1 MSVLLDNIAAV
12 LMSMAVV
19 MMLASIQQRSNKQR
33 VAKES
38 RQTVV
43 GQAQDLEDWLRRDL
57 SRIGDNMQPGENTPY
72 TVAFENPEDAGGP
85 PRRTEEFVFYRDSV
99 RTNGNMTRVGI
110 RYRLEDVGS
119 RDVGGKT
126 QTIYQLHRAQKVGGG
141 SWEPTGESIPALGG
155 FTVDLLDADG
165 QRLSDPKAAAQNDL
179 KAVRTVRVRLFV
191 VAPYQ
196 NALLGLRTA
205 HVGSILVRYPMAEI
219 RS

>member
-1 MSVLLDNIAAV
+1 MSLLLDNIAAV
-12 LMSMAVV
+12 LMSMVV
-19 MMLASIQQRSNKQR
+19 IMMLASIQQRSNKQR

-43 GQAQDLEDWLRRDL
+43 AQAQELEDWLRRDL

-72 TVAFENPEDAGGP
+72 TVAFENPEEVDGP

-99 RTNGNMTRVGI
+99 RTSGNVTRVKI
-110 RYRLEDVGS
+110 RYRLEDVGNKK
-119 RDVGGKT
+119 VGGET
-126 QTIYQLHRAQKVGGG
+126 QTIYQLHRDQKVGGG
-141 SWEPTGESIPALGG
+141 SWESTGESISALGG
-155 FTVDLLDADG
+155 FKIDLLDADG
-165 QRLSDPKAAAQNDL
+165 QRLNNPKAAAQNSL